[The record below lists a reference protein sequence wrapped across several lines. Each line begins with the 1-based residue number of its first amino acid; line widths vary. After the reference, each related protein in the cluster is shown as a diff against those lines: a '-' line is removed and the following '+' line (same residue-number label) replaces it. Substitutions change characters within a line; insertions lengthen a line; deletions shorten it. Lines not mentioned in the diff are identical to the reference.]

1 MCTII
6 FVSLIAPIITGV
18 IIALFT
24 HWLNNRKK

>member
-1 MCTII
+1 MFITI

-18 IIALFT
+18 IIAIFT